1 MDKILVESNDKMQEV
16 IDWYQNNE
24 QWLEK
29 FEFKIPFKNGVI
41 DFQEEEI
48 KFEWKSIGNNVYQ
61 FYLYMQD
68 IKIYTFTYYLKSNE
82 IKNERLVPDVPKDKR
97 RMMELTLKFDNTVG
111 KCLYKWKTIMQFSMH
126 FRKYVK
132 SDNKK
137 VSTVSAKTNKITT
150 TNNSVKNLGVTYY
163 IKEVPDMKDGKR
175 NYTKPDHE
183 VKFRDTYRHLKSG
196 KVVYVKGGV
205 RYKGKGTG
213 EDIDKTYKI

>member
-1 MDKILVESNDKMQEV
+1 MSEIQDVTYPPYGCHIDRTDLIVAGWKNLILNEYVTIGPNKIN
-16 IDWYQNNE
+16 
-24 QWLEK
+24 
-29 FEFKIPFKNGVI
+29 
-41 DFQEEEI
+41 
-48 KFEWKSIGNNVYQ
+48 
-61 FYLYMQD
+61 
-68 IKIYTFTYYLKSNE
+68 
-82 IKNERLVPDVPKDKR
+82 
-97 RMMELTLKFDNTVG
+97 
-111 KCLYKWKTIMQFSMH
+111 
-126 FRKYVK
+126 VK